1 MFGFTTNWLESFV
14 RYRLKGV
21 KKIKLAVI
29 GTPSSGKS
37 YLLSD
42 LIHSFDDLGYQ
53 QETLPLSFP
62 YQSFSS
68 FFNEFHKTGFMQG
81 TQPYA
86 CRQEN
91 HYGAMLSDHHHQ
103 VDIEF
108 LNIPG
113 EIFKDKENII
123 EFFRIK
129 KRLESDKGSFYL
141 TPWENS
147 AHEIRYIVTPNLK
160 NWKRPTVL
168 NQNVPETHST
178 NYDNWENIFGLL
190 EIQGFEEKINDA
202 KVLSGK
208 KLLQRIDE
216 FVIDSVMQSIAS
228 WYNLTAGQST
238 FTNLSRDIQF
248 YFLQYCLTAT
258 DIIICDKIFMPKNET
273 KAIENKQSTPS
284 LLNVDVEDSTEM
296 PLNLVR

>member
-113 EIFKDKENII
+113 ETFK
-123 EFFRIK
+123 
-129 KRLESDKGSFYL
+129 
-141 TPWENS
+141 
-147 AHEIRYIVTPNLK
+147 
-160 NWKRPTVL
+160 
-168 NQNVPETHST
+168 
-178 NYDNWENIFGLL
+178 
-190 EIQGFEEKINDA
+190 EK
-202 KVLSGK
+202 
-208 KLLQRIDE
+208 
-216 FVIDSVMQSIAS
+216 
-228 WYNLTAGQST
+228 
-238 FTNLSRDIQF
+238 
-248 YFLQYCLTAT
+248 
-258 DIIICDKIFMPKNET
+258 
-273 KAIENKQSTPS
+273 
-284 LLNVDVEDSTEM
+284 
-296 PLNLVR
+296 